1 MTAAPS
7 DAPNPHGVERVEVA
21 LGSRSYP
28 ILVGPELLATAG
40 RHIRETLGERR
51 VLVVTDETVAELHLP
66 AFLRGLEQAGLRHE
80 AFTVPAGEHT
90 KDFDHLERL
99 VERLL
104 AAGAERRDVVAALG
118 GGVVGDLAGFAAA
131 VTLRGL
137 AYVQVPTTLLA
148 QVDSSVGGKTG
159 INAGPGKNL
168 VGAFHQPALVLADTD
183 VLDTLPARELRAGY
197 AEVVKYGCID
207 DAPFFAWLET
217 HGLDVLEG
225 RTAPRREAI
234 VRACRRK
241 AAIVAE
247 DETES
252 TGVRALLNLG
262 HTFAHALEAECGY
275 DGTLLHGEAVA
286 MGLVLAAELSVE
298 LGVCPAADA
307 GRIRAHLAAA
317 GLPTTPLDRPA
328 VAWSVERLL
337 DHMTHDKKVRDGRV
351 AFILLRGIGG
361 AHVSRG
367 VPREAV
373 TAVLGN
379 ALMAA

>member
-1 MTAAPS
+1 MTESAPS
-7 DAPNPHGVERVEVA
+7 RESTACVQVD

-28 ILVGPELLATAG
+28 ILVGPGLLGAAG
-40 RHIRETLGERR
+40 DHIREHLGERR

-66 AFLRGLEQAGLRHE
+66 ALARGLEQAGLCHE
-80 AFTVPAGEHT
+80 AFVVPAGEHT

-104 AAGAERRDVVAALG
+104 GAGAERRDVVVALG

-159 INAGPGKNL
+159 INTARGKNL
-168 VGAFHQPALVLADTD
+168 AGAFHQPALVLADTR

-217 HGLDVLEG
+217 NGLDVLEG
-225 RTAPRREAI
+225 RTGPRREAI

-241 AAIVAE
+241 ADIVAE

-252 TGVRALLNLG
+252 TGARALLNLG

-286 MGLVLAAELSVE
+286 MGLVLAADLSAE

-307 GRIRAHLAAA
+307 ARVRAHLAAA
-317 GLPTTPLDRPA
+317 GLPTSPLDRPA
-328 VAWSVERLL
+328 VAWSVDRLL
-337 DHMTHDKKVRDGRV
+337 EHMAHDKKVRDGRV
-351 AFILLRGIGG
+351 AFVLMRAVGEAYL
-361 AHVSRG
+361 SRE

-373 TAVLGN
+373 AAVLGN

>member
-1 MTAAPS
+1 MTTHSPEA
-7 DAPNPHGVERVEVA
+7 VERVEVD

-28 ILVGPELLATAG
+28 ILVGPELLATG
-40 RHIRETLGERR
+40 GEHIREVLDARR
-51 VLVVTDETVAELHLP
+51 VFVVADETVAGLHLP
-66 AFLRGLEQAGLRHE
+66 AFQRGLEQAGLRHE
-80 AFTVPAGEHT
+80 AFVVPAGEHT
-90 KDFDHLERL
+90 KDFSHLERL
-99 VERLL
+99 VDRLL
-104 AAGAERRDVVAALG
+104 DAGAERRDVVAALG

-159 INAGPGKNL
+159 INTRHGKNL
-168 VGAFHQPALVLADTD
+168 VGAFHQPSLVLADTD

-197 AEVVKYGCID
+197 AEVVKYGCIN

-217 HGLDVLEG
+217 NGLDVLEG

-234 VRACRRK
+234 VRSCRRK
-241 AAIVAE
+241 AGIVAE

-252 TGVRALLNLG
+252 TGARALLNLG

-286 MGLVLAAELSVE
+286 IGLVLAAELSAE
-298 LGVCPAADA
+298 LGVCPGADA
-307 GRIRAHLAAA
+307 ARVRAHLAAA
-317 GLPTTPLDRPA
+317 GLPTSPLDRPA
-328 VAWSVERLL
+328 VAWSVARLL
-337 DHMTHDKKVRDGRV
+337 DHMAHDKKVRDGRV
-351 AFILLRGIGG
+351 TFVLMRGIG
-361 AHVSRG
+361 AAYLSRE

-373 TAVLGN
+373 AAVLGN